1 LSDLWVRFSDA
12 LPSLDTAAAHRA
24 VGLLDRC
31 LQSVGESSDERNFLS
46 GMLPELVT
54 EFSAQWCGVLI
65 RSPGWELDAEYGRQ
79 QPSSWPA
86 ALLDES
92 LDRGAAGGES
102 IEDPQGWTAA
112 AVPLDDS
119 ATSASVLLIAGG
131 RFDLDQLPLL
141 AIAGR
146 GLSVA
151 RGLASQSE
159 HSRKRADRLAA
170 TLKASA
176 GFAGVREMVPLLE
189 RIAAEATRLLECDR
203 ASIFVHDRERSE
215 LVACPALGVEG
226 GTLRIPDD
234 VGIVGDVIHSGQA
247 VQVDDV
253 TADERFNP
261 EVDKETGYTTR
272 NLLCVPLRN
281 GNGEVMGAFELINRL
296 EGQFGQDDLEALEHL
311 AGHAAVAL
319 ANTREHQQLL
329 RSRDQLTEQVA
340 RGARL
345 IGNSPAI
352 IALRDTVD
360 RLANTDLPVLVL
372 GPSGTGKEVVS
383 RALHV
388 GGSRTDQPFVAVNC
402 AAISETLLESELFGH
417 EKGAF
422 TDAIESRKGRFELAD
437 DGTLFLDEIGDMS
450 PGGQAKL
457 LRVLEQ
463 KVITRVGGSQTIP
476 INVRVIAATNQDLG
490 ELVQEKRFRED
501 LFYRLSVVTLELPP
515 LADRPEDILLLAEH
529 FLSEFCV
536 EAGRATLSL
545 APEALQRLAGH
556 AWPGN
561 VRELRNL
568 MERVAFLCPGDQIE
582 IDDLAFILAP
592 GREPDSEMPTDA
604 GLAEAT
610 RRFQVDYIR
619 RSIRLAA
626 DNMTEAA
633 RLLGL
638 HRSNLYR
645 KMGQL
650 EMKESQQDPGEE
662 AGPGSP
668 GPSAV

>member
-1 LSDLWVRFSDA
+1 LSGQWVRFSDA
-12 LPSLDTAAAHRA
+12 LQSLDVHEAVRA
-24 VGLLDRC
+24 TGFLDRC
-31 LQSVGESSDERNFLS
+31 LQSVAESPDEPTLL
-46 GMLPELVT
+46 GGLLPELVT
-54 EFSAQWCGVLI
+54 EFSAQWCGVLV
-65 RSPGWELDAEYGRQ
+65 RKTGWDLESEYGRQ
-79 QPSSWPA
+79 QPADWPIE
-86 ALLDES
+86 LLQES
-92 LDRGAAGGES
+92 LDREAAGGQP
-102 IEDPQGWTAA
+102 IDNPNGWTVA

-119 ATSASVLLIAGG
+119 AASASVLLLAGG
-131 RFDLDQLPLL
+131 HLDLAQLPLL

-151 RGLASQSE
+151 RDLAS
-159 HSRKRADRLAA
+159 HSDYATRRADRLAA

-176 GFAGVREMVPLLE
+176 GFAGVHEMVPLLE
-189 RIAAEATRLLECDR
+189 QIADVATDLLACDR
-203 ASIFVHDRERSE
+203 ASIFVHDQERNE
-215 LVACPALGVEG
+215 LVACPALGVDS

-234 VGIVGDVIHSGQA
+234 AGIVGDVIRSGQA

-253 TADERFNP
+253 TTDERFNP

-272 NLLCVPLRN
+272 NLLCVPLRD
-281 GNGEVMGAFELINRL
+281 GEGEIMGAFELINRL
-296 EGQFGQDDLEALEHL
+296 EGHFDQDDLEALEHL

-319 ANTREHQQLL
+319 ANTREHQRLS

-352 IALRDTVD
+352 IALRDTIE

-372 GPSGTGKEVVS
+372 GASGTGKEVVS

-388 GGSRTDQPFVAVNC
+388 GGSRADQPFVAVNC

-422 TDAIESRKGRFELAD
+422 TDAAETRKGKFELAD
-437 DGTLFLDEIGDMS
+437 EGTLFLDEIGDMS

-476 INVRVIAATNQDLG
+476 INVRVIAATNQDLS
-490 ELVQEKRFRED
+490 EAVSEKRFRED

-515 LADRPEDILLLAEH
+515 LSDRPEDILPLAEH
-529 FLSEFCV
+529 FLGDFCV
-536 EAGRATLSL
+536 EAGRSPLTL
-545 APEALQRLAGH
+545 APEAQQRLTGH
-556 AWPGN
+556 TWPGN

-592 GREPDSEMPTDA
+592 GREPDVEMPADA

-626 DNMTEAA
+626 NNMTEAA

-650 EMKESQQDPGEE
+650 EMTESEQEPPAE
-662 AGPGSP
+662 
-668 GPSAV
+668 

>member
-1 LSDLWVRFSDA
+1 
-12 LPSLDTAAAHRA
+12 
-24 VGLLDRC
+24 
-31 LQSVGESSDERNFLS
+31 
-46 GMLPELVT
+46 
-54 EFSAQWCGVLI
+54 
-65 RSPGWELDAEYGRQ
+65 
-79 QPSSWPA
+79 
-86 ALLDES
+86 
-92 LDRGAAGGES
+92 
-102 IEDPQGWTAA
+102 
-112 AVPLDDS
+112 
-119 ATSASVLLIAGG
+119 
-131 RFDLDQLPLL
+131 
-141 AIAGR
+141 
-146 GLSVA
+146 
-151 RGLASQSE
+151 
-159 HSRKRADRLAA
+159 
-170 TLKASA
+170 
-176 GFAGVREMVPLLE
+176 
-189 RIAAEATRLLECDR
+189 
-203 ASIFVHDRERSE
+203 
-215 LVACPALGVEG
+215 
-226 GTLRIPDD
+226 
-234 VGIVGDVIHSGQA
+234 
-247 VQVDDV
+247 
-253 TADERFNP
+253 
-261 EVDKETGYTTR
+261 
-272 NLLCVPLRN
+272 
-281 GNGEVMGAFELINRL
+281 MGAFELINRL
-296 EGQFGQDDLEALEHL
+296 EGHFDQDDLEALEHL

-319 ANTREHQQLL
+319 ANTREHQRLS

-352 IALRDTVD
+352 IALRDTIE

-372 GPSGTGKEVVS
+372 GASGTGKEVVS

-388 GGSRTDQPFVAVNC
+388 GGSRADQPFVAVNC

-422 TDAIESRKGRFELAD
+422 TDAAETRKGKFELAD
-437 DGTLFLDEIGDMS
+437 EGTLFLDEIGDMS

-476 INVRVIAATNQDLG
+476 INVRVIAATNQDLSEAVG
-490 ELVQEKRFRED
+490 EKRFRED

-515 LADRPEDILLLAEH
+515 LSDRPEDILPLAEH
-529 FLSEFCV
+529 FLCDFCV
-536 EAGRATLSL
+536 EAGRSPLTL
-545 APEALQRLAGH
+545 APEAQQRLTGH
-556 AWPGN
+556 TWPGN

-592 GREPDSEMPTDA
+592 GREPDVEMPADA

-626 DNMTEAA
+626 NNMTEAA

-650 EMKESQQDPGEE
+650 EMTESEQEPPAE
-662 AGPGSP
+662 
-668 GPSAV
+668 

>member
-1 LSDLWVRFSDA
+1 MSGQWVRFSDA
-12 LPSLDTAAAHRA
+12 LQSLDVHEAVRA
-24 VGLLDRC
+24 TGFLDRC
-31 LQSVGESSDERNFLS
+31 LQSVAESPDEPTLL
-46 GMLPELVT
+46 GGLLPELVT
-54 EFSAQWCGVLI
+54 EFSAQWCGVLV
-65 RSPGWELDAEYGRQ
+65 RKSGWDLESEYGRQ
-79 QPSSWPA
+79 QPADWPIE
-86 ALLDES
+86 LLQES
-92 LDRGAAGGES
+92 LDREAAGGQP
-102 IEDPQGWTAA
+102 IDNPNGWTVA

-119 ATSASVLLIAGG
+119 AASASVLLLAGG
-131 RFDLDQLPLL
+131 HLDLAQLPLL

-151 RGLASQSE
+151 RDLAS
-159 HSRKRADRLAA
+159 HSDYATRRADRLAA

-176 GFAGVREMVPLLE
+176 GFAGVHEMVPLLE
-189 RIAAEATRLLECDR
+189 QIADVATDLLACDR
-203 ASIFVHDRERSE
+203 ASIFVHDQERNE
-215 LVACPALGVEG
+215 LVACPALGVDS

-234 VGIVGDVIHSGQA
+234 AGIVGDVIRSGQA

-253 TADERFNP
+253 TTDERFNP

-272 NLLCVPLRN
+272 NLLCVPLRD
-281 GNGEVMGAFELINRL
+281 GEGEIMGAFELINRL
-296 EGQFGQDDLEALEHL
+296 QGHFDQDDLEALEHL

-319 ANTREHQQLL
+319 ANTREHQRLS

-352 IALRDTVD
+352 IALRDTIE

-372 GPSGTGKEVVS
+372 GASGTGKEVVS

-388 GGSRTDQPFVAVNC
+388 GGSRADQPFVAVNC

-422 TDAIESRKGRFELAD
+422 TDAAETRKGKFELAD
-437 DGTLFLDEIGDMS
+437 EGTLFLDEIGDMS

-476 INVRVIAATNQDLG
+476 INVRVIAATNQDLS
-490 ELVQEKRFRED
+490 EAVSEKRFRED

-515 LADRPEDILLLAEH
+515 LSDRPEDILPLAEH
-529 FLSEFCV
+529 FLGDFCV
-536 EAGRATLSL
+536 EAGRSPLTL
-545 APEALQRLAGH
+545 APEAQQRLTGH
-556 AWPGN
+556 TWPGN

-592 GREPDSEMPTDA
+592 GREPDVEMPADA

-626 DNMTEAA
+626 NNMTEAA

-650 EMKESQQDPGEE
+650 EMTESEQEPPTE
-662 AGPGSP
+662 
-668 GPSAV
+668 

>member
-1 LSDLWVRFSDA
+1 MSGQWVRFSDA
-12 LPSLDTAAAHRA
+12 LQSLNVHEAVRA
-24 VGLLDRC
+24 TGFLDRC
-31 LQSVGESSDERNFLS
+31 LHSVAESPDEPTLL
-46 GMLPELVT
+46 GGLLPELVT
-54 EFSAQWCGVLI
+54 EFSAQWCGVLV
-65 RSPGWELDAEYGRQ
+65 RKSGWDLESEYGRQ
-79 QPSSWPA
+79 QPADWPIE
-86 ALLDES
+86 LLQES
-92 LDRGAAGGES
+92 LDREAAGGQP
-102 IEDPQGWTAA
+102 IDNPNGWTVA

-119 ATSASVLLIAGG
+119 AASASVLLLAGG
-131 RFDLDQLPLL
+131 HLDLAQLPLL

-151 RGLASQSE
+151 RDLAS
-159 HSRKRADRLAA
+159 HSDYATRRADRLAA

-176 GFAGVREMVPLLE
+176 GFAGVHEMVPLLE
-189 RIAAEATRLLECDR
+189 QIADVATDLLACDR
-203 ASIFVHDRERSE
+203 ASIFVHDQERNE
-215 LVACPALGVEG
+215 LVACPALGVDS

-234 VGIVGDVIHSGQA
+234 AGIVGDVIRSGQA

-253 TADERFNP
+253 TTDERFNP

-272 NLLCVPLRN
+272 NLLCVPLRD
-281 GNGEVMGAFELINRL
+281 GEGEIMGAFELINRL
-296 EGQFGQDDLEALEHL
+296 EGHFDQDDLEALEHL

-319 ANTREHQQLL
+319 SNTREHQRLS

-352 IALRDTVD
+352 IALRDTIE

-372 GPSGTGKEVVS
+372 GASGTGKEVVS

-388 GGSRTDQPFVAVNC
+388 GGSRADQPFVAVNC

-422 TDAIESRKGRFELAD
+422 TDAAETRKGKFELAD
-437 DGTLFLDEIGDMS
+437 EGTLFLDEIGDMS

-476 INVRVIAATNQDLG
+476 INVRVIAATNQDLS
-490 ELVQEKRFRED
+490 EAVSEKRFRED

-515 LADRPEDILLLAEH
+515 LSDRPEDILPLAEH
-529 FLSEFCV
+529 FLCDFCV
-536 EAGRATLSL
+536 EAGRSPLTL
-545 APEALQRLAGH
+545 APEAQQRLTGH
-556 AWPGN
+556 TWPGN

-592 GREPDSEMPTDA
+592 GREPDVEMPADA

-626 DNMTEAA
+626 NNMTEAA

-650 EMKESQQDPGEE
+650 EMTESEQEPPAE
-662 AGPGSP
+662 
-668 GPSAV
+668 

>member
-1 LSDLWVRFSDA
+1 MSGQWVRFSDA
-12 LPSLDTAAAHRA
+12 LQSLNVHEAVRA
-24 VGLLDRC
+24 TGFLDRC
-31 LQSVGESSDERNFLS
+31 LHSVAESPDEPTLL
-46 GMLPELVT
+46 GGLLPELVT
-54 EFSAQWCGVLI
+54 EFSAQWCGVLV
-65 RSPGWELDAEYGRQ
+65 RKSGWDLESEYGRQ
-79 QPSSWPA
+79 QPADWPIE
-86 ALLDES
+86 LLQES
-92 LDRGAAGGES
+92 LDREAAGGQP
-102 IEDPQGWTAA
+102 IDNPNGWTVA

-119 ATSASVLLIAGG
+119 AASASVLLLAGG
-131 RFDLDQLPLL
+131 HLDLAQLPLL

-151 RGLASQSE
+151 RDLAS
-159 HSRKRADRLAA
+159 HSDYATRRADRLAA

-176 GFAGVREMVPLLE
+176 GFAGVHEMVPLLE
-189 RIAAEATRLLECDR
+189 QIADVATDLLACDR
-203 ASIFVHDRERSE
+203 ASIFVHDQERNE
-215 LVACPALGVEG
+215 LVACPALGVDS

-234 VGIVGDVIHSGQA
+234 AGIVGDVIRSGQA

-253 TADERFNP
+253 TTDERFNP

-272 NLLCVPLRN
+272 NLLCVPLRD
-281 GNGEVMGAFELINRL
+281 GEGEIMGAFELINRL
-296 EGQFGQDDLEALEHL
+296 EGHFDQDDLEALEHL

-319 ANTREHQQLL
+319 ANTREHQRLS

-352 IALRDTVD
+352 IALRDTIE

-372 GPSGTGKEVVS
+372 GASGTGKEVVS

-388 GGSRTDQPFVAVNC
+388 GGSRADQPFVAVNC

-422 TDAIESRKGRFELAD
+422 TDAAETRKGKFELAD
-437 DGTLFLDEIGDMS
+437 EGTLFLDEIGDMS

-476 INVRVIAATNQDLG
+476 INVRVIAATNQDLSEAVG
-490 ELVQEKRFRED
+490 EKRFRED

-515 LADRPEDILLLAEH
+515 LSDRPEDILPLAEH
-529 FLSEFCV
+529 FLCDFCV
-536 EAGRATLSL
+536 EAGRSPLTL
-545 APEALQRLAGH
+545 APEAQQRLTGH
-556 AWPGN
+556 TWPGN

-592 GREPDSEMPTDA
+592 GREPDVEMPADA

-626 DNMTEAA
+626 NNMTEAA

-650 EMKESQQDPGEE
+650 EMTESEQEPPAE
-662 AGPGSP
+662 
-668 GPSAV
+668 

>member
-1 LSDLWVRFSDA
+1 LSGQWVRFSDA
-12 LPSLDTAAAHRA
+12 LQSLDVHEAVRA
-24 VGLLDRC
+24 TGFLDRC
-31 LQSVGESSDERNFLS
+31 LQSVAESPDEPTLL
-46 GMLPELVT
+46 GGLLPELVT
-54 EFSAQWCGVLI
+54 EFSAQWCGVLV
-65 RSPGWELDAEYGRQ
+65 RKSGWDLESEYGRQ
-79 QPSSWPA
+79 QPADWPIE
-86 ALLDES
+86 LLQES
-92 LDRGAAGGES
+92 LDREAAGGQP
-102 IEDPQGWTAA
+102 IDNPNGWTVA

-119 ATSASVLLIAGG
+119 AASASVLLLAGG
-131 RFDLDQLPLL
+131 HLDLAQLPLL

-151 RGLASQSE
+151 RDLAS
-159 HSRKRADRLAA
+159 HSDYATRRADRLAA

-176 GFAGVREMVPLLE
+176 GFAGVHEMVPLLE
-189 RIAAEATRLLECDR
+189 QIADVATDLLACDR
-203 ASIFVHDRERSE
+203 ASIFVHDQERNE
-215 LVACPALGVEG
+215 LVACPALGVDS

-234 VGIVGDVIHSGQA
+234 AGIVGDVIRSGQA

-253 TADERFNP
+253 TTDERFNP

-272 NLLCVPLRN
+272 NLLCVPLRD
-281 GNGEVMGAFELINRL
+281 GEGEIMGAFELINRL
-296 EGQFGQDDLEALEHL
+296 EGHFDQDDLEALEHL

-319 ANTREHQQLL
+319 ANTREHQRLS

-352 IALRDTVD
+352 IALRDTIE

-372 GPSGTGKEVVS
+372 GASGTGKEVVS

-388 GGSRTDQPFVAVNC
+388 GGSRADQPFVAVNC

-422 TDAIESRKGRFELAD
+422 TDAAETRKGKFELAD
-437 DGTLFLDEIGDMS
+437 EGTLFLDEIGDMS

-476 INVRVIAATNQDLG
+476 INVRVIAATNQDLSEAVG
-490 ELVQEKRFRED
+490 EKRFRED

-515 LADRPEDILLLAEH
+515 LSDRPEDILPLAEH
-529 FLSEFCV
+529 FLGDFCV
-536 EAGRATLSL
+536 EAGRSPLTL
-545 APEALQRLAGH
+545 APEAQQRLTGH
-556 AWPGN
+556 TWPGN

-592 GREPDSEMPTDA
+592 GREPDVEMPADA

-626 DNMTEAA
+626 NNMTEAA

-650 EMKESQQDPGEE
+650 EMTESEQEPPTE
-662 AGPGSP
+662 
-668 GPSAV
+668 

>member
-1 LSDLWVRFSDA
+1 MRFNDG
-12 LPSLDTAAAHRA
+12 LQSLETNEAIRA
-24 VGLLDRC
+24 IGLLDRC
-31 LQSVGESSDERNFLS
+31 LQAAGESTDQQALLDQL
-46 GMLPELVT
+46 LPELVT
-54 EFSAQWCGVLI
+54 EFSAQWCGVLV
-65 RSPGWELDAEYGRQ
+65 RNPGWQLQAEYGRQ
-79 QPSSWPA
+79 QPASWPA
-86 ALLDES
+86 ELLGES
-92 LDRGAAGGES
+92 LDRGAAGGGPIAE
-102 IEDPQGWTAA
+102 PTGWTAA

-119 ATSASVLLIAGG
+119 APSASVLLIAGG
-131 RFDLDQLPLL
+131 HLDLAQLSLL
-141 AIAGR
+141 SVAGR

-151 RGLASQSE
+151 RAVAGRTEHAVKRAERLAS
-159 HSRKRADRLAA
+159 
-170 TLKASA
+170 TLNASA
-176 GFAGVREMVPLLE
+176 GFAGVHEVVPLLE
-189 RIAAEATRLLECDR
+189 LIASEATRLLDCDR

-226 GTLRIPDD
+226 GTLRIPDNA
-234 VGIVGDVIHSGQA
+234 GIVGDVIHNGHP

-253 TADERFNP
+253 TTDDRFNSD
-261 EVDKETGYTTR
+261 VDKETGYTTR
-272 NLLCVPLRN
+272 NLLCVPLRD
-281 GNGEVMGAFELINRL
+281 GGGEVMGAFELINRL
-296 EGQFGQDDLEALEHL
+296 EGSFNEDDLEGLEHL
-311 AGHAAVAL
+311 AGQAAVAL
-319 ANTREHQQLL
+319 ANTQEHQRLL
-329 RSRDQLTEQVA
+329 RRREQLAEQVG

-345 IGNSPAI
+345 VGTSPSI

-360 RLANTDLPVLVL
+360 RLAGTDLPVLVL

-383 RALHV
+383 RALHF
-388 GGSRTDQPFVAVNC
+388 GGSRADQPFVAVNC

-422 TDAIESRKGRFELAD
+422 TDAVDTRKGKFELAD

-476 INVRVIAATNQDLG
+476 INVRVIAATNQNLA
-490 ELVQEKRFRED
+490 EAVSEKRFRED
-501 LFYRLSVVTLELPP
+501 LFYRLSVVTLELPA
-515 LADRPEDILLLAEH
+515 LAERPEDILPLAEH
-529 FLSEFCV
+529 FLDEFCV
-536 EAGRATLSL
+536 EAGRVALTL
-545 APEALQRLAGH
+545 APEAQQRLVGH
-556 AWPGN
+556 TWPGN

-592 GREPDSEMPTDA
+592 GREPDVEMPEDA
-604 GLAEAT
+604 GLSEAT

-626 DNMTEAA
+626 GNMTEAA

-650 EMKESQQDPGEE
+650 EMKESEDDNGE
-662 AGPGSP
+662 
-668 GPSAV
+668 

>member
-1 LSDLWVRFSDA
+1 MSGQWVRFSDA
-12 LPSLDTAAAHRA
+12 LQSLNVHEAVRA
-24 VGLLDRC
+24 TGFLDRC
-31 LQSVGESSDERNFLS
+31 LHSVAESPDEPTLL
-46 GMLPELVT
+46 GGLLPELVT
-54 EFSAQWCGVLI
+54 EFSAQWCGVLV
-65 RSPGWELDAEYGRQ
+65 RKSGWDLESEYGRQ
-79 QPSSWPA
+79 QPADWPIE
-86 ALLDES
+86 LLQES
-92 LDRGAAGGES
+92 LDREAAGGQP
-102 IEDPQGWTAA
+102 IDNPNGWTVA

-119 ATSASVLLIAGG
+119 AASASVLLLAGG
-131 RFDLDQLPLL
+131 HLDLAQLPLL

-151 RGLASQSE
+151 RDLAS
-159 HSRKRADRLAA
+159 HSDYATRRADRLAA

-176 GFAGVREMVPLLE
+176 GFAGVHEMVPLLE
-189 RIAAEATRLLECDR
+189 QIADVATDLLACDR
-203 ASIFVHDRERSE
+203 ASIFVHDQERNE
-215 LVACPALGVEG
+215 LVACPALGVDS

-234 VGIVGDVIHSGQA
+234 AGIVGDVIRSGQA

-253 TADERFNP
+253 TTDERFNP

-272 NLLCVPLRN
+272 NLLCVPLRD
-281 GNGEVMGAFELINRL
+281 GEGEIMGAFELINRL
-296 EGQFGQDDLEALEHL
+296 EGHFDQDDLEALEHL

-319 ANTREHQQLL
+319 SNTREHQRLS

-352 IALRDTVD
+352 IALRDTIE

-372 GPSGTGKEVVS
+372 GASGTGKEVVS

-388 GGSRTDQPFVAVNC
+388 GGSRADQPFVAVNC

-422 TDAIESRKGRFELAD
+422 TDAAETRKGKFELAD
-437 DGTLFLDEIGDMS
+437 EGTLFLDEIGDMS

-476 INVRVIAATNQDLG
+476 INVRVIAATNQDLS
-490 ELVQEKRFRED
+490 EAVSEKRFRED

-515 LADRPEDILLLAEH
+515 LSDRPEDILPLAEH
-529 FLSEFCV
+529 FLGDFCV
-536 EAGRATLSL
+536 EAGRSPLTL
-545 APEALQRLAGH
+545 APEAQQRLTGH
-556 AWPGN
+556 TWPGN

-592 GREPDSEMPTDA
+592 GREPDVEMPADA

-626 DNMTEAA
+626 NNMTEAA

-650 EMKESQQDPGEE
+650 EMTESEQEPPAE
-662 AGPGSP
+662 
-668 GPSAV
+668 

>member
-1 LSDLWVRFSDA
+1 LSGQWVRFSDA
-12 LPSLDTAAAHRA
+12 LQSLNVHEAVRA
-24 VGLLDRC
+24 TGFLDRC
-31 LQSVGESSDERNFLS
+31 LHSVAESPDEPTLL
-46 GMLPELVT
+46 GGLLPELVT
-54 EFSAQWCGVLI
+54 EFSAQWCGVLV
-65 RSPGWELDAEYGRQ
+65 RKSGWDLESEYGRQ
-79 QPSSWPA
+79 QPADWPIE
-86 ALLDES
+86 LLQES
-92 LDRGAAGGES
+92 LDREAAGGQP
-102 IEDPQGWTAA
+102 IDNPNGWTVA

-119 ATSASVLLIAGG
+119 AASASVLLLAGG
-131 RFDLDQLPLL
+131 HLDLAQLPLL

-151 RGLASQSE
+151 RDLAS
-159 HSRKRADRLAA
+159 HSDYATRRADRLAA

-176 GFAGVREMVPLLE
+176 GFAGVHEMVPLLE
-189 RIAAEATRLLECDR
+189 QIADVATDLLACDR
-203 ASIFVHDRERSE
+203 ASIFVHDQERNE
-215 LVACPALGVEG
+215 LVACPALGVDS

-234 VGIVGDVIHSGQA
+234 AGIVGDVIRSGQA

-253 TADERFNP
+253 TTDERFNP

-272 NLLCVPLRN
+272 NLLCVPLRD
-281 GNGEVMGAFELINRL
+281 GEGEIMGAFELINRL
-296 EGQFGQDDLEALEHL
+296 EGHFDQDDLEALEHL

-319 ANTREHQQLL
+319 ANTREHQRLS

-352 IALRDTVD
+352 IALRDTIE

-372 GPSGTGKEVVS
+372 GASGTGKEVVS

-388 GGSRTDQPFVAVNC
+388 GGSRADQPFVAVNC

-422 TDAIESRKGRFELAD
+422 TDAAETRKGKFELAD
-437 DGTLFLDEIGDMS
+437 EGTLFLDEIGDMS

-476 INVRVIAATNQDLG
+476 INVRVIAATNQDLSEAVG
-490 ELVQEKRFRED
+490 EKRFRED

-515 LADRPEDILLLAEH
+515 LSDRPEDILPLAEH
-529 FLSEFCV
+529 FLCDFCV
-536 EAGRATLSL
+536 EAGRSPLTL
-545 APEALQRLAGH
+545 APEAQQRLTGH
-556 AWPGN
+556 TWPGN

-592 GREPDSEMPTDA
+592 GREPDVEMPADA

-626 DNMTEAA
+626 NNMTEAA

-650 EMKESQQDPGEE
+650 EMTESEQEPPAE
-662 AGPGSP
+662 
-668 GPSAV
+668 

>member
-1 LSDLWVRFSDA
+1 MRFNDG
-12 LPSLDTAAAHRA
+12 LQSLETNEAIRA
-24 VGLLDRC
+24 IGLLDRC
-31 LQSVGESSDERNFLS
+31 LQAAGESTDQQALLDQL
-46 GMLPELVT
+46 LPELVT
-54 EFSAQWCGVLI
+54 EFSAQWCGVLV
-65 RSPGWELDAEYGRQ
+65 RNPGWQLQAEYGRQ
-79 QPSSWPA
+79 QPASWPA
-86 ALLDES
+86 ELLEES
-92 LDRGAAGGES
+92 LDRGAAGGGPIAE
-102 IEDPQGWTAA
+102 PTGWTAA

-119 ATSASVLLIAGG
+119 APSASVLLIAGG
-131 RFDLDQLPLL
+131 HLDLAQLSLL
-141 AIAGR
+141 SVAGR

-151 RGLASQSE
+151 RGVAGRTEHAVKRAERLAS
-159 HSRKRADRLAA
+159 
-170 TLKASA
+170 TLNASA
-176 GFAGVREMVPLLE
+176 GFAGVHEVVPLLE
-189 RIAAEATRLLECDR
+189 LIASEATRLLDCDR

-226 GTLRIPDD
+226 GTLRIPDNA
-234 VGIVGDVIHSGQA
+234 GIGGDVIHNGHP

-253 TADERFNP
+253 TTDDRFNSD
-261 EVDKETGYTTR
+261 VDKETGYTTR
-272 NLLCVPLRN
+272 NLLCVPLRD
-281 GNGEVMGAFELINRL
+281 GGGEVMGAFELINRL
-296 EGQFGQDDLEALEHL
+296 EGSFNEDDLEGLEHL
-311 AGHAAVAL
+311 AGQAAVAL
-319 ANTREHQQLL
+319 ANTQEHQRLL
-329 RSRDQLTEQVA
+329 RSREQLAEQVG

-345 IGNSPAI
+345 VGTSPSI

-360 RLANTDLPVLVL
+360 RLAGTDLPVLVL
-372 GPSGTGKEVVS
+372 GPSGTGKEVGS
-383 RALHV
+383 RALHF
-388 GGSRTDQPFVAVNC
+388 GGSRADQPFVAVNC

-422 TDAIESRKGRFELAD
+422 TDAVDTRKGKFELAD

-457 LRVLEQ
+457 PRVLEQ

-476 INVRVIAATNQDLG
+476 INVRVIAATNQDLA
-490 ELVQEKRFRED
+490 EAVSEKRFRED
-501 LFYRLSVVTLELPP
+501 LFYRLSVVTLELPS
-515 LADRPEDILLLAEH
+515 LAERPEDILPLAEH
-529 FLSEFCV
+529 FLGEFCV
-536 EAGRATLSL
+536 EAGRASLTL
-545 APEALQRLAGH
+545 APEAQQRLVGH

-592 GREPDSEMPTDA
+592 GREPDVEMPEDA
-604 GLAEAT
+604 GLSEAT

-626 DNMTEAA
+626 GNMTEAA

-650 EMKESQQDPGEE
+650 EMKESEDDNGE
-662 AGPGSP
+662 
-668 GPSAV
+668 

>member
-1 LSDLWVRFSDA
+1 LSGQWVRFSDA
-12 LPSLDTAAAHRA
+12 LQSLDVHEAVRA
-24 VGLLDRC
+24 TGFLDRC
-31 LQSVGESSDERNFLS
+31 LQSVAESPDEPTLL
-46 GMLPELVT
+46 GGLLPELVT
-54 EFSAQWCGVLI
+54 EFSAQWCGVLV
-65 RSPGWELDAEYGRQ
+65 RKSGWDLESEYGRQ
-79 QPSSWPA
+79 QPADWPIE
-86 ALLDES
+86 LLQES
-92 LDRGAAGGES
+92 LDREAAGGQP
-102 IEDPQGWTAA
+102 IDNPNGWTVA

-119 ATSASVLLIAGG
+119 AASASVLLLAGG
-131 RFDLDQLPLL
+131 HLDLAQLPLL

-151 RGLASQSE
+151 RDLAS
-159 HSRKRADRLAA
+159 HSDYATRRADRLAA

-176 GFAGVREMVPLLE
+176 GFAGVHEMVPLLE
-189 RIAAEATRLLECDR
+189 QIADVATDLLACDR
-203 ASIFVHDRERSE
+203 ASIFVHDQERNE
-215 LVACPALGVEG
+215 LVACPALGVDS

-234 VGIVGDVIHSGQA
+234 AGIVGDVIRSGQA

-253 TADERFNP
+253 TTDERFNP

-272 NLLCVPLRN
+272 NLLCVPLRD
-281 GNGEVMGAFELINRL
+281 GEGEIMGAFELINRL
-296 EGQFGQDDLEALEHL
+296 EGHFDQDDLEALEHL

-319 ANTREHQQLL
+319 ANTREHQRLS

-352 IALRDTVD
+352 IALRDTIE

-372 GPSGTGKEVVS
+372 GASGTGKEVVS

-388 GGSRTDQPFVAVNC
+388 GGSRADQPFVAVNC

-422 TDAIESRKGRFELAD
+422 TDAAETRKGKFELAD
-437 DGTLFLDEIGDMS
+437 EGTLFLDEIGDMS

-476 INVRVIAATNQDLG
+476 INVRVIAATNQDLS
-490 ELVQEKRFRED
+490 EAVSEKRFRED

-515 LADRPEDILLLAEH
+515 LSDRPEDILPLAEH
-529 FLSEFCV
+529 FLGDFCV
-536 EAGRATLSL
+536 EAGRSPLTL
-545 APEALQRLAGH
+545 APEAQQRLTGH
-556 AWPGN
+556 TWPGN

-592 GREPDSEMPTDA
+592 GREPDVEMPADA

-626 DNMTEAA
+626 NNMTEAA

-650 EMKESQQDPGEE
+650 EMTESEQEPPAE
-662 AGPGSP
+662 
-668 GPSAV
+668 

>member
-1 LSDLWVRFSDA
+1 MSGQWVRFSDA
-12 LPSLDTAAAHRA
+12 LQSLNVHEAVRA
-24 VGLLDRC
+24 TGFLDRC
-31 LQSVGESSDERNFLS
+31 LHSVAESPDEPTLL
-46 GMLPELVT
+46 GGLLPELVT
-54 EFSAQWCGVLI
+54 EFSAQWCGVLV
-65 RSPGWELDAEYGRQ
+65 RKSGWDLESEYGRQ
-79 QPSSWPA
+79 QPADWPIE
-86 ALLDES
+86 LLQES
-92 LDRGAAGGES
+92 LDREAAGGQP
-102 IEDPQGWTAA
+102 IDNPNGWTVA

-119 ATSASVLLIAGG
+119 AASASVLLLAGG
-131 RFDLDQLPLL
+131 HLDLAQLPLL

-151 RGLASQSE
+151 RDLAS
-159 HSRKRADRLAA
+159 HSDYATRRADRLAA

-176 GFAGVREMVPLLE
+176 GFAGVHEMVPLLE
-189 RIAAEATRLLECDR
+189 QIADVATDLLACDR
-203 ASIFVHDRERSE
+203 ASIFVHDQERNE
-215 LVACPALGVEG
+215 LVACPALGVDS

-234 VGIVGDVIHSGQA
+234 AGIVGDVIRSGQA

-253 TADERFNP
+253 TTDERFNP

-272 NLLCVPLRN
+272 NLLCVPLRD
-281 GNGEVMGAFELINRL
+281 GEGEIMGAFELINRL
-296 EGQFGQDDLEALEHL
+296 EGHFDQDDLEALEHL

-319 ANTREHQQLL
+319 SNTREHQRLS

-352 IALRDTVD
+352 IALRDTIE

-372 GPSGTGKEVVS
+372 GASGTGKEVVS

-388 GGSRTDQPFVAVNC
+388 GGSRADQPFVAVNC

-422 TDAIESRKGRFELAD
+422 TDAAETRKGKFELAD
-437 DGTLFLDEIGDMS
+437 EGTLFLDEIGDMS

-476 INVRVIAATNQDLG
+476 INVRVIAATNQDLSEAVG
-490 ELVQEKRFRED
+490 EKRFRED

-515 LADRPEDILLLAEH
+515 LSDRPEDILPLAEH
-529 FLSEFCV
+529 FLGDFCV
-536 EAGRATLSL
+536 EAGRSPLTL
-545 APEALQRLAGH
+545 APEAQQRLTGH
-556 AWPGN
+556 TWPGN

-592 GREPDSEMPTDA
+592 GREPDVEMPADA

-626 DNMTEAA
+626 NNMTEAA

-650 EMKESQQDPGEE
+650 EMTESEQEPPAE
-662 AGPGSP
+662 
-668 GPSAV
+668 

>member
-1 LSDLWVRFSDA
+1 MSGQWVRFSDA
-12 LPSLDTAAAHRA
+12 LQSLDVHEAVRA
-24 VGLLDRC
+24 TGFLDRC
-31 LQSVGESSDERNFLS
+31 LQSVAESPDEPTLL
-46 GMLPELVT
+46 GGLLPELVT
-54 EFSAQWCGVLI
+54 EFSAQWCGVLV
-65 RSPGWELDAEYGRQ
+65 RKSGWDLESEYGRQ
-79 QPSSWPA
+79 QPADWPIE
-86 ALLDES
+86 LLQES
-92 LDRGAAGGES
+92 LDREAAGGQP
-102 IEDPQGWTAA
+102 IDNPNGWTVA

-119 ATSASVLLIAGG
+119 AASASVLLLAGG
-131 RFDLDQLPLL
+131 HLDLAQLPLL

-151 RGLASQSE
+151 RDLAS
-159 HSRKRADRLAA
+159 HSDYATRRADRLAA

-176 GFAGVREMVPLLE
+176 GFAGVHEMVPLLE
-189 RIAAEATRLLECDR
+189 QIADVATDLLACDR
-203 ASIFVHDRERSE
+203 ASIFVRDQERNE
-215 LVACPALGVEG
+215 LVACPALGVDS

-234 VGIVGDVIHSGQA
+234 AGIVGDVIRSGQA

-253 TADERFNP
+253 TTDERFNP

-272 NLLCVPLRN
+272 NLLCVPLRD
-281 GNGEVMGAFELINRL
+281 GEGEIMGAFELINRL
-296 EGQFGQDDLEALEHL
+296 EGHFDQDDLEALEHL

-319 ANTREHQQLL
+319 ANTREHQRLS

-352 IALRDTVD
+352 IALRDTIE

-372 GPSGTGKEVVS
+372 GASGTGKEVVS

-388 GGSRTDQPFVAVNC
+388 GGSRADQPFVAVNC

-422 TDAIESRKGRFELAD
+422 TDAAETRKGKFELAD
-437 DGTLFLDEIGDMS
+437 EGTLFLDEIGDMS

-476 INVRVIAATNQDLG
+476 INVRVIAATNQDLS
-490 ELVQEKRFRED
+490 EAVSEKRFRED

-515 LADRPEDILLLAEH
+515 LSDRPEDILPLAEH
-529 FLSEFCV
+529 FLGDFCV
-536 EAGRATLSL
+536 EAGRSPLTL
-545 APEALQRLAGH
+545 APEAQQRLTGH
-556 AWPGN
+556 TWPGN

-592 GREPDSEMPTDA
+592 GREPDVEMPADA

-626 DNMTEAA
+626 NNMTEAA

-650 EMKESQQDPGEE
+650 EMTE
-662 AGPGSP
+662 AEQEPP
-668 GPSAV
+668 AE

>member
-1 LSDLWVRFSDA
+1 MSFSDA
-12 LPSLDTAAAHRA
+12 LQSLDTDEAVRA

-31 LQSVGESSDERNFLS
+31 LQSVYESSGESALLS
-46 GMLPELVT
+46 GLLPELVT
-54 EFSAQWCGVLI
+54 EFSAQWCGVLV
-65 RSPGWELDAEYGRQ
+65 RTPGWELHAEYGRQ
-79 QPSSWPA
+79 QPASWPA
-86 ALLDES
+86 GLLEEA
-92 LDRGAAGGES
+92 LDRGAAGGTS
-102 IEDPQGWTAA
+102 IEDPSGWTAA

-131 RFDLDQLPLL
+131 HFDLAQLPLL

-151 RGLASQSE
+151 RSVASRCESAA
-159 HSRKRADRLAA
+159 KRADRLAA
-170 TLKASA
+170 TLNVSA
-176 GFAGVREMVPLLE
+176 GFAGLREVVPLLE
-189 RIAAEATRLLECDR
+189 QIAAEATRLLECDR
-203 ASIFVHDRERSE
+203 ASIFVHDRERGE
-215 LVACPALGVEG
+215 LVACPALGIEG
-226 GTLRIPDD
+226 NTLRIPDNA
-234 VGIVGDVIHSGQA
+234 GIVGDVVRNGKP

-253 TADERFNP
+253 TIDERFNADI
-261 EVDKETGYTTR
+261 DKETGYTTR

-281 GNGEVMGAFELINRL
+281 GRGEVTGAFELINRL
-296 EGQFGQDDLEALEHL
+296 EGDFDSDDLEALEHL
-311 AGHAAVAL
+311 AGHAAVAV
-319 ANTREHQQLL
+319 ANTQEHQRLL

-345 IGNSPAI
+345 IGESPAI
-352 IALRDTVD
+352 LALRDTVD

-383 RALHV
+383 RALHI
-388 GGSRTDQPFVAVNC
+388 GGPRAEQPFVAVNC
-402 AAISETLLESELFGH
+402 AALSETLLESELFGH

-422 TDAIESRKGRFELAD
+422 TDAVDTRKGKFELAD
-437 DGTLFLDEIGDMS
+437 EGTLFLDEIGDMS

-463 KVITRVGGSQTIP
+463 KVITRVGGSHTIP
-476 INVRVIAATNQDLG
+476 INVRVIAATNQDLAEG
-490 ELVQEKRFRED
+490 VREKRFRED

-515 LADRPEDILLLAEH
+515 LADRPEDILPLAEH
-529 FLSEFCV
+529 FLGEFCI
-536 EAGRATLSL
+536 EAGRPPLTL
-545 APEALQRLAGH
+545 AAEAQQRMIGH

-568 MERVAFLCPGDQIE
+568 MERVAFLCPGPRIE

-592 GREPDSEMPTDA
+592 GREPAAEMPADA

-610 RRFQVDYIR
+610 RRLQVDFIR
-619 RSIRLAA
+619 RSIQLAA
-626 DNMTEAA
+626 GNMTEAA

-650 EMKESQQDPGEE
+650 EMKESQQEPPEDQAGE
-662 AGPGSP
+662 
-668 GPSAV
+668 

>member
-1 LSDLWVRFSDA
+1 MSGQWVRFSDA
-12 LPSLDTAAAHRA
+12 LQSLDVHEAVRA
-24 VGLLDRC
+24 TGFLDRC
-31 LQSVGESSDERNFLS
+31 LQSVAESPDEPTLL
-46 GMLPELVT
+46 GGLLPELVT
-54 EFSAQWCGVLI
+54 EFSAQWCGVLV
-65 RSPGWELDAEYGRQ
+65 RKTGWDLESEYGRQ
-79 QPSSWPA
+79 QPADWPIE
-86 ALLDES
+86 LLQES
-92 LDRGAAGGES
+92 LDREAAGGQP
-102 IEDPQGWTAA
+102 IDNPNGWTVA

-119 ATSASVLLIAGG
+119 AASASVLLLAGG
-131 RFDLDQLPLL
+131 HLDLAQLPLL

-151 RGLASQSE
+151 RDLAS
-159 HSRKRADRLAA
+159 HSDYATRRADRLAA

-176 GFAGVREMVPLLE
+176 GFAGVHEMVPLLE
-189 RIAAEATRLLECDR
+189 QIADVATDLLACDR
-203 ASIFVHDRERSE
+203 ASIFVHDQERNE
-215 LVACPALGVEG
+215 LVACPALGVDS

-234 VGIVGDVIHSGQA
+234 AGIVGDVIRSGQA

-253 TADERFNP
+253 TTDERFNP

-272 NLLCVPLRN
+272 NLLCVPLRD
-281 GNGEVMGAFELINRL
+281 GEGEIMGAFELINRL
-296 EGQFGQDDLEALEHL
+296 EGHFDQDDLEALEHL

-319 ANTREHQQLL
+319 ANTREHQRLS

-352 IALRDTVD
+352 IALRDTIE

-372 GPSGTGKEVVS
+372 GASGTGKEVVS

-388 GGSRTDQPFVAVNC
+388 GGSRADQPFVAVNC

-422 TDAIESRKGRFELAD
+422 TDAAETRKGKFELAD
-437 DGTLFLDEIGDMS
+437 EGTLFLDEIGDMS

-476 INVRVIAATNQDLG
+476 INVRVIAATNQDLS
-490 ELVQEKRFRED
+490 EAVSEKRFRED

-515 LADRPEDILLLAEH
+515 LSDRPEDILPLAEH
-529 FLSEFCV
+529 FLGDFCV
-536 EAGRATLSL
+536 EAGRSPLTL
-545 APEALQRLAGH
+545 APEAQQRLTGH
-556 AWPGN
+556 TWPGN

-592 GREPDSEMPTDA
+592 GREPDVEMPADA

-626 DNMTEAA
+626 NNMTEAA

-650 EMKESQQDPGEE
+650 EMTESEQEPPAE
-662 AGPGSP
+662 
-668 GPSAV
+668 

>member
-1 LSDLWVRFSDA
+1 MSGQWVRFSDA
-12 LPSLDTAAAHRA
+12 LQSLDVHEAVRA
-24 VGLLDRC
+24 TGFLDRC
-31 LQSVGESSDERNFLS
+31 LQSVAESPDEPTLL
-46 GMLPELVT
+46 GGLLPELVT
-54 EFSAQWCGVLI
+54 EFSAQWCGVLV
-65 RSPGWELDAEYGRQ
+65 RKSGWDLESEYGRQ
-79 QPSSWPA
+79 QPADWPIE
-86 ALLDES
+86 LLQES
-92 LDRGAAGGES
+92 LDREAAGGQP
-102 IEDPQGWTAA
+102 IDNPNGWTVA

-119 ATSASVLLIAGG
+119 AASASVLLLAGG
-131 RFDLDQLPLL
+131 HLDLAQLPLL

-151 RGLASQSE
+151 RDLAS
-159 HSRKRADRLAA
+159 HSDYATRRADRLAA

-176 GFAGVREMVPLLE
+176 GFAGVHEMVPLLE
-189 RIAAEATRLLECDR
+189 QIADVATDLLACDR
-203 ASIFVHDRERSE
+203 ASIFVHDQERNE
-215 LVACPALGVEG
+215 LVACPALGVDS

-234 VGIVGDVIHSGQA
+234 AGIVGDVIRSGQA

-253 TADERFNP
+253 TTDERFNP

-272 NLLCVPLRN
+272 NLLCVPLRD
-281 GNGEVMGAFELINRL
+281 GEGEIMGAFELINRL
-296 EGQFGQDDLEALEHL
+296 EGHFDQDDLEALEHL

-319 ANTREHQQLL
+319 SNTREHQRLS

-352 IALRDTVD
+352 IALRDTIE

-372 GPSGTGKEVVS
+372 GASGTGKEVVS

-388 GGSRTDQPFVAVNC
+388 GGSRADQPFVAVNC

-422 TDAIESRKGRFELAD
+422 TDAAETRKGKFELAD
-437 DGTLFLDEIGDMS
+437 EGTLFLDEIGDMS

-476 INVRVIAATNQDLG
+476 INVRVIAATNQDLSEAVG
-490 ELVQEKRFRED
+490 EKRFRED

-515 LADRPEDILLLAEH
+515 LSDRPEDILPLAEH
-529 FLSEFCV
+529 FLGDFCV
-536 EAGRATLSL
+536 EAGRSPLTL
-545 APEALQRLAGH
+545 APEAQQRLTGH
-556 AWPGN
+556 TWPGN

-592 GREPDSEMPTDA
+592 GREPDVEMPADA

-626 DNMTEAA
+626 NNMTEAA

-650 EMKESQQDPGEE
+650 EMTESEQEPPAE
-662 AGPGSP
+662 
-668 GPSAV
+668 

>member
-1 LSDLWVRFSDA
+1 LQ
-12 LPSLDTAAAHRA
+12 SLDVHEAVRA
-24 VGLLDRC
+24 TGFLDRC
-31 LQSVGESSDERNFLS
+31 LQSVAESPDEPTLL
-46 GMLPELVT
+46 GGLLPELVT
-54 EFSAQWCGVLI
+54 EFSAQWCGVLV
-65 RSPGWELDAEYGRQ
+65 RKSGWDLESEYGRQ
-79 QPSSWPA
+79 QPADWPIE
-86 ALLDES
+86 LLQES
-92 LDRGAAGGES
+92 LDREAAGGQP
-102 IEDPQGWTAA
+102 IDNPNGWTVA

-119 ATSASVLLIAGG
+119 AASASVLLLAGG
-131 RFDLDQLPLL
+131 HLDLAQLPLL

-151 RGLASQSE
+151 RDLAS
-159 HSRKRADRLAA
+159 HSDYATRRADRLAA

-176 GFAGVREMVPLLE
+176 GFAGVHEMVPLLE
-189 RIAAEATRLLECDR
+189 QIADVATDLLACDR
-203 ASIFVHDRERSE
+203 ASIFVHDQERNE
-215 LVACPALGVEG
+215 LVACPALGVDS

-234 VGIVGDVIHSGQA
+234 AGIVGDVIRSGQA
-247 VQVDDV
+247 VQVEDV
-253 TADERFNP
+253 TTDERFNP

-272 NLLCVPLRN
+272 NLLCVPLRD
-281 GNGEVMGAFELINRL
+281 GEGEIMGAFELINRL
-296 EGQFGQDDLEALEHL
+296 EGHFDQDDLEALEHL

-319 ANTREHQQLL
+319 ANTREHQRLS

-352 IALRDTVD
+352 IALRDTIE

-372 GPSGTGKEVVS
+372 GASGTGKEVVS

-388 GGSRTDQPFVAVNC
+388 GGSRADQPFVAVNC

-422 TDAIESRKGRFELAD
+422 TDAAETRKGKFELAD
-437 DGTLFLDEIGDMS
+437 EGTLFLDEIGDMS

-476 INVRVIAATNQDLG
+476 INVRVIAATNQDLS
-490 ELVQEKRFRED
+490 EAVSEKRFRED

-515 LADRPEDILLLAEH
+515 LSDRPEDILPLAEH
-529 FLSEFCV
+529 FLGDFCV
-536 EAGRATLSL
+536 EAGRSPLTL
-545 APEALQRLAGH
+545 APEAQQRLTGH
-556 AWPGN
+556 TWPGN

-592 GREPDSEMPTDA
+592 GREPDVEMPADA

-626 DNMTEAA
+626 NNMTEAA

-650 EMKESQQDPGEE
+650 EMTESEQEPPTE
-662 AGPGSP
+662 
-668 GPSAV
+668 

>member
-1 LSDLWVRFSDA
+1 MSGQWVRFSDA
-12 LPSLDTAAAHRA
+12 LQSLDVHEAVRA
-24 VGLLDRC
+24 TGFLDRC
-31 LQSVGESSDERNFLS
+31 LQSVAESPDEPTLL
-46 GMLPELVT
+46 GGLLPELVT
-54 EFSAQWCGVLI
+54 EFSAQWCGVLV
-65 RSPGWELDAEYGRQ
+65 RKSGWDLESEYGRQ
-79 QPSSWPA
+79 QPADWPIE
-86 ALLDES
+86 LLQES
-92 LDRGAAGGES
+92 LDREAAGGQP
-102 IEDPQGWTAA
+102 IDNPNGWTVA

-119 ATSASVLLIAGG
+119 AASASVLLLAGG
-131 RFDLDQLPLL
+131 HLDLAQLPLL

-151 RGLASQSE
+151 RDLAS
-159 HSRKRADRLAA
+159 HSDYATRRADRLAA

-176 GFAGVREMVPLLE
+176 GFAGVHEMVPLLE
-189 RIAAEATRLLECDR
+189 QIADVATDLLACDR
-203 ASIFVHDRERSE
+203 ASIFVHDQERNE
-215 LVACPALGVEG
+215 LVACPALGVDS

-234 VGIVGDVIHSGQA
+234 AGIVGDVIRSGQA

-253 TADERFNP
+253 TTDERFNP

-272 NLLCVPLRN
+272 NLLCVPLRD
-281 GNGEVMGAFELINRL
+281 GEGEIMGAFELINRL
-296 EGQFGQDDLEALEHL
+296 EGHFDQDDLEALEHL

-319 ANTREHQQLL
+319 ANTREHQRLS

-352 IALRDTVD
+352 IALRDTIE

-372 GPSGTGKEVVS
+372 GASGTGKEVVS

-388 GGSRTDQPFVAVNC
+388 GGSRADQPFVAVNC

-422 TDAIESRKGRFELAD
+422 TDAAETRKGKFELAD
-437 DGTLFLDEIGDMS
+437 EGTLFLDEIGDMS

-476 INVRVIAATNQDLG
+476 INVRVIAATNQDLSEAVG
-490 ELVQEKRFRED
+490 EKRFRED

-515 LADRPEDILLLAEH
+515 LSDRPEDILPLAEH
-529 FLSEFCV
+529 FLGDFCV
-536 EAGRATLSL
+536 EAGRSPLTL
-545 APEALQRLAGH
+545 APEAQQRLTGH
-556 AWPGN
+556 TWPGN

-592 GREPDSEMPTDA
+592 GREPDVEMPADA

-626 DNMTEAA
+626 NNMTEAA

-650 EMKESQQDPGEE
+650 EMTESEQEPPTE
-662 AGPGSP
+662 
-668 GPSAV
+668 

>member
-1 LSDLWVRFSDA
+1 MSGQWVRFSDA
-12 LPSLDTAAAHRA
+12 LQSLDVHEAVRA
-24 VGLLDRC
+24 TGFLDRC
-31 LQSVGESSDERNFLS
+31 LQSVAESPDEPTLL
-46 GMLPELVT
+46 GGLLPELVT
-54 EFSAQWCGVLI
+54 EFSAQWCGVLV
-65 RSPGWELDAEYGRQ
+65 RKSGWDLESEYGRQ
-79 QPSSWPA
+79 QPADWPIE
-86 ALLDES
+86 LLQES
-92 LDRGAAGGES
+92 LDREAAGGQP
-102 IEDPQGWTAA
+102 IDNPNGWTVA

-119 ATSASVLLIAGG
+119 AASASVLLLAGG
-131 RFDLDQLPLL
+131 HLDLAQLPLL

-151 RGLASQSE
+151 RDLAS
-159 HSRKRADRLAA
+159 HSDYATRRADRLAA

-176 GFAGVREMVPLLE
+176 GFAGVHEMVPLLE
-189 RIAAEATRLLECDR
+189 QIADVATDLLACDR
-203 ASIFVHDRERSE
+203 ASIFVHDQERNE
-215 LVACPALGVEG
+215 LVACPALGVDS

-234 VGIVGDVIHSGQA
+234 AGIVGDVIRSGQA

-253 TADERFNP
+253 TTDERFNP

-272 NLLCVPLRN
+272 NLLCVPLRD
-281 GNGEVMGAFELINRL
+281 GEGEIMGAFELINRL
-296 EGQFGQDDLEALEHL
+296 EGHFDQDDLEALEHL

-319 ANTREHQQLL
+319 SNTREHQRLS

-352 IALRDTVD
+352 IALRDTIE

-372 GPSGTGKEVVS
+372 GASGTGKEVVS

-388 GGSRTDQPFVAVNC
+388 GGSRADQPFVAVNC

-422 TDAIESRKGRFELAD
+422 TDAAETRKGKFELAD
-437 DGTLFLDEIGDMS
+437 EGTLFLDEIGDMS

-476 INVRVIAATNQDLG
+476 INVRVIAATNQDLS
-490 ELVQEKRFRED
+490 EAVSEKRFRED

-515 LADRPEDILLLAEH
+515 LSDRPEDILPLAEH
-529 FLSEFCV
+529 FLGDFCV
-536 EAGRATLSL
+536 EAGRSPLTL
-545 APEALQRLAGH
+545 APEAQQRLTGH
-556 AWPGN
+556 TWPGN

-592 GREPDSEMPTDA
+592 GREPDVEMPADA

-626 DNMTEAA
+626 NNMTEAA

-650 EMKESQQDPGEE
+650 EMTESEQEPPAE
-662 AGPGSP
+662 
-668 GPSAV
+668 

>member
-1 LSDLWVRFSDA
+1 LQ
-12 LPSLDTAAAHRA
+12 SLDVHEAVRA
-24 VGLLDRC
+24 TGFLDRC
-31 LQSVGESSDERNFLS
+31 LQSVAESPDEPTLL
-46 GMLPELVT
+46 GGLLPELVT
-54 EFSAQWCGVLI
+54 EFSAQWCGVLV
-65 RSPGWELDAEYGRQ
+65 RKSGWDLESEYGRQ
-79 QPSSWPA
+79 QPADWPIE
-86 ALLDES
+86 LLQES
-92 LDRGAAGGES
+92 LDREAAGGQP
-102 IEDPQGWTAA
+102 IDNPNGWTVA

-119 ATSASVLLIAGG
+119 AASASVLLLAGG
-131 RFDLDQLPLL
+131 HLDLAQLPLL

-151 RGLASQSE
+151 RDLAS
-159 HSRKRADRLAA
+159 HSDYATRRADRLAA

-176 GFAGVREMVPLLE
+176 GFAGVHEMVPLLE
-189 RIAAEATRLLECDR
+189 QIADVATDLLACDR
-203 ASIFVHDRERSE
+203 ASIFVHDQERNE
-215 LVACPALGVEG
+215 LVACPALGVDS

-234 VGIVGDVIHSGQA
+234 AGIVGDVIRSGQA

-253 TADERFNP
+253 TTDERFNP

-272 NLLCVPLRN
+272 NLLCVPLRD
-281 GNGEVMGAFELINRL
+281 GEGEIMGAFELINRL
-296 EGQFGQDDLEALEHL
+296 EGHFDQDDLEALEHL

-319 ANTREHQQLL
+319 ANTREHQRLS

-352 IALRDTVD
+352 IALRDTIE

-372 GPSGTGKEVVS
+372 GASGTGKEVVS

-388 GGSRTDQPFVAVNC
+388 GGSRADQPFVAVNC

-422 TDAIESRKGRFELAD
+422 TDAAETRKGKFELAD
-437 DGTLFLDEIGDMS
+437 EGTLFLDEIGDMS

-476 INVRVIAATNQDLG
+476 INVRVIAATNQDLS
-490 ELVQEKRFRED
+490 EAVSEKRFRED

-515 LADRPEDILLLAEH
+515 LSDRPEDILPLAEH
-529 FLSEFCV
+529 FLGDFCV
-536 EAGRATLSL
+536 EAGRSPLTL
-545 APEALQRLAGH
+545 APEAQQRLTGH
-556 AWPGN
+556 TWPGN

-592 GREPDSEMPTDA
+592 GREPDVEMPADA

-626 DNMTEAA
+626 NNMTEAA

-650 EMKESQQDPGEE
+650 EMTESEQEPPAE
-662 AGPGSP
+662 
-668 GPSAV
+668 

>member
-1 LSDLWVRFSDA
+1 MSDQWVRFSEA
-12 LPSLDTAAAHRA
+12 LPSLEASDAIRA

-31 LQSVGESSDERNFLS
+31 LQSVDETSDESSFLS
-46 GMLPELVT
+46 GLLADLVT
-54 EFSAQWCGVLI
+54 EFSAQWCGVLV
-65 RSPGWELDAEYGRQ
+65 RRPGWELHAEYGRQ
-79 QPSSWPA
+79 RPSVWPSE
-86 ALLDES
+86 LLDES
-92 LDRGAAGGES
+92 LDRGAAGGTL
-102 IEDPQGWTAA
+102 IDDPSGWTAA

-119 ATSASVLLIAGG
+119 AASASVLLIAGSH
-131 RFDLDQLPLL
+131 FDLAGLPLL

-146 GLSVA
+146 GLSVS
-151 RGLASQSE
+151 RGLAVQSE
-159 HSRKRADRLAA
+159 LTGRRADRLAA
-170 TLKASA
+170 TLSVSA
-176 GFAGVREMVPLLE
+176 QFAGVREMIPLLE
-189 RIAAEATRLLECDR
+189 QIAAESTGLLGCDR
-203 ASIFVHDRERSE
+203 ASIFVHDSERNE

-234 VGIVGDVIHSGQA
+234 AGIVGEVIHSGQS
-247 VQVDDV
+247 VQVNDV
-253 TADERFNP
+253 TVDSRFNP
-261 EVDKETGYTTR
+261 DVDKQTGYTTR
-272 NLLCVPLRN
+272 NLLCVPLRHE
-281 GNGEVMGAFELINRL
+281 GGEVMGAFELINRL
-296 EGQFGQDDLEALEHL
+296 DGDFDADDLEALNHL

-319 ANTREHQQLL
+319 ANSREHQSLI
-329 RSRDQLTEQVA
+329 RSRDQLSEQVA

-345 IGNSPAI
+345 VGNSPAI

-388 GGSRTDQPFVAVNC
+388 GGPRADQPFVAVNC

-422 TDAIESRKGRFELAD
+422 TDAIDTRKGKFELAD

-476 INVRVIAATNQDLG
+476 INVRVIAATNQDLATA
-490 ELVQEKRFRED
+490 VQEKRFRED

-515 LADRPEDILLLAEH
+515 LANRPDDILALAGH
-529 FLSEFCV
+529 FLAEFCV
-536 EAGRATLSL
+536 EAGRTTLTL
-545 APEALQRLAGH
+545 APEAAQRLTGH

-592 GREPDSEMPTDA
+592 GREPDATLPADA

-619 RSIRLAA
+619 RSIGLAA

-645 KMGQL
+645 KMDQL
-650 EMKESQQDPGEE
+650 DMKESEHDPANDET
-662 AGPGSP
+662 A
-668 GPSAV
+668 

>member
-1 LSDLWVRFSDA
+1 MSDQWVRFSDA
-12 LPSLDTAAAHRA
+12 LQSLDVQEAVRA
-24 VGLLDRC
+24 TGFLDRC
-31 LQSVGESSDERNFLS
+31 LQSVAESPDEPTLL
-46 GMLPELVT
+46 GGLLPELVT
-54 EFSAQWCGVLI
+54 EFSAQWCGVLV
-65 RSPGWELDAEYGRQ
+65 RNSGWELQAEYGRQ
-79 QPSSWPA
+79 QPADWPVE
-86 ALLDES
+86 LLQES
-92 LDRGAAGGES
+92 LDREAAGGES
-102 IEDPQGWTAA
+102 IENPTGWTVA

-119 ATSASVLLIAGG
+119 AASTSVLLLAGG
-131 RFDLDQLPLL
+131 HLDLVQLPLL

-151 RGLASQSE
+151 RGLAS
-159 HSRKRADRLAA
+159 HSDYATRRADRLAA

-176 GFAGVREMVPLLE
+176 GFAGVHEMVPLLE
-189 RIAAEATRLLECDR
+189 QIADVATDLLACDR
-203 ASIFVHDRERSE
+203 ASIFVHDQERNE
-215 LVACPALGVEG
+215 LVACPALGVDS

-234 VGIVGDVIHSGQA
+234 AGIVGDVIRNGQT

-253 TADERFNP
+253 TTDERFNA

-272 NLLCVPLRN
+272 NLLCVPLRDED
-281 GNGEVMGAFELINRL
+281 GEIMGAFELINRL
-296 EGQFGQDDLEALEHL
+296 EGHFDQDDLEALEHL

-319 ANTREHQQLL
+319 ANTREHQRLS

-340 RGARL
+340 KGARL

-352 IALRDTVD
+352 IALRDTIE

-372 GPSGTGKEVVS
+372 GASGTGKEVVS

-388 GGSRTDQPFVAVNC
+388 GGSRADQPFVAVNC

-422 TDAIESRKGRFELAD
+422 TDAAETRKGKFELAD
-437 DGTLFLDEIGDMS
+437 EGTLFLDEIGDMS

-463 KVITRVGGSQTIP
+463 KIITRVGGSQTIP
-476 INVRVIAATNQDLG
+476 INVRVIAATNQDLS
-490 ELVQEKRFRED
+490 EAVREKRFRED

-515 LADRPEDILLLAEH
+515 LADRPEDILPLVEH
-529 FLSEFCV
+529 FLGDFCV
-536 EAGRATLSL
+536 EAGRLPLTL
-545 APEALQRLAGH
+545 APEAQQRLTGH
-556 AWPGN
+556 TWPGN

-592 GREPDSEMPTDA
+592 GREPDAEMPADA

-619 RSIRLAA
+619 RSIRLASS
-626 DNMTEAA
+626 NMTEAA
-633 RLLGL
+633 RILGL

-650 EMKESQQDPGEE
+650 EMTESEQEPPAE
-662 AGPGSP
+662 
-668 GPSAV
+668 